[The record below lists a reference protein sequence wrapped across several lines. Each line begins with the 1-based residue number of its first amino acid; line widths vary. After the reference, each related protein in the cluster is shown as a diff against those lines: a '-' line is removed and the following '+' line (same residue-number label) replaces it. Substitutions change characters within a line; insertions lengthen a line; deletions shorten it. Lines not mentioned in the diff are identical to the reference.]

1 MYQKVTKMSE
11 IDWDTPESA
20 ERYNHNCDHQFHKG
34 QALIEMMKIIKGDS
48 VLDLGCGTGQ
58 QAVNVLGIIGPS
70 GQFTGIDPSS
80 HRLELARKKFGGDS
94 LRNVRFLVGQ
104 AEDLSAIPDNS
115 INHAYFC
122 SSFHWID
129 DKKIALLET
138 FRVLQRGGKVGM
150 TTLDRDSPS
159 MMRTLV
165 DPILAKYNVT
175 RSHELHRGIN
185 RVNAL
190 ELHNHLSEAG
200 FTSISIES
208 RTIPKQYR
216 SPEEFLRH
224 LEEMDSLLKYI
235 PDEIKEKIKQEISE
249 ELAKTQIPDF
259 VGFGNVT
266 LFAIAT
272 KPDE

>member
-1 MYQKVTKMSE
+1 
-11 IDWDTPESA
+11 
-20 ERYNHNCDHQFHKG
+20 
-34 QALIEMMKIIKGDS
+34 
-48 VLDLGCGTGQ
+48 
-58 QAVNVLGIIGPS
+58 
-70 GQFTGIDPSS
+70 
-80 HRLELARKKFGGDS
+80 
-94 LRNVRFLVGQ
+94 
-104 AEDLSAIPDNS
+104 
-115 INHAYFC
+115 
-122 SSFHWID
+122 
-129 DKKIALLET
+129 
-138 FRVLQRGGKVGM
+138 VLQRGGKVGM